1 MKCVFFMLWLTNLI
15 LRDADNFNQ
24 AYIMCES
31 DRKYWK
37 KNYISA
43 LLFFTVL
50 FSAQRK
56 TFVSRNKPPI
66 TRSLVRKVRQLF
78 RKRIHAVSRRFL
90 YRIRSFYYR
99 NLFFCV
105 IFLFIFA
112 LRFIRFTNE
121 FGVQPWLLQSRRLLL
136 CAALAGLPSS

>member
-1 MKCVFFMLWLTNLI
+1 MYFSCYDWPIWSCETQIISIRLI
-15 LRDADNFNQ
+15 LCAKAIVNIEKRTIYLSCCF
-24 AYIMCES
+24 S
-31 DRKYWK
+31 
-37 KNYISA
+37 
-43 LLFFTVL
+43 VL

-112 LRFIRFTNE
+112 LRFILFTNE